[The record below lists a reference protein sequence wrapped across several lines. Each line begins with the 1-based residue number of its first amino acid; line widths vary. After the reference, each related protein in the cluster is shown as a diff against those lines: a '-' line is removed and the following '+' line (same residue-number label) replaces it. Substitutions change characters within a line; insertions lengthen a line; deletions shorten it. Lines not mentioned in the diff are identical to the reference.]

1 MTAKN
6 DRRKE
11 AAQELLRRRA
21 ARSNL
26 LDFTR
31 YTFPEYKAGWFHRK
45 LASTLDKFLDD
56 CVNGRSPRL
65 MVMAP
70 PRHGKSEQV
79 SRRLPAYAFGRH
91 PDLKIISCSY
101 SSDLSSLMNRDVQR
115 IIDSPEYRM
124 LFPGTALS
132 GENVRTISVN
142 YLRNSD
148 IFEIVGHGG
157 MYRSCGVGGGITGIG
172 GNLLSI
178 DDPVKDAQQAYSET
192 YRQAAWEWYQTTFKT
207 RAEKGAGILLTMCM
221 TGDTPILMSDG
232 TERLLRDIKKGDNVA
247 TFDKGRLLIASVLNQ
262 KSNGHDFVFKITTTC
277 GKMVHANER
286 HPFLTENHGELKWIR
301 LKNLT
306 MGQKIVIVKD
316 DGENGKGKPVLSR
329 DVRNQL
335 APGGI
340 AHRITKKQSGPL
352 AIGRRQLMPY
362 LGAILGLKDIMA
374 SHLPS
379 MMLCLWHKMVSAL
392 FAISH
397 QEKMLERIGEE
408 NYALTIATK
417 QIQSEPYCAT
427 TAILPL
433 DMPKQPKMQTQLQ
446 NISDFTVTTIAKI
459 EPAGIAEVFDVQI
472 DRTENFIANGLVSH
486 NTRWH
491 HDDLAGRILKQSKQD
506 GGRPWDVISFPA
518 IAEHDE
524 EFRKAGEAL
533 HEERKPLAELLETKT
548 ECGSYVWG
556 SLYQQRPSPES
567 GNIVSLKWF
576 QRYNVRPAN
585 IKMIV
590 HSWDTGTKA
599 KEHNNPTAGGVW
611 GITDHG
617 YYLLDVIRR
626 RMEYPELKRT
636 VPSTFEKYRG
646 AAVLIEDKGSGQ
658 SLIQDLRQSINMP
671 VIAIE
676 PCGDKLTRMM
686 TESPAIEAG
695 RVFLPETAPWLV
707 DFEGELSSFPNG
719 ANDDQVDMV
728 SQFLC
733 WIRKKYVKLDF
744 KGTGQVIGESSLHDY

>member
-1 MTAKN
+1 MAKN

-26 LDFTR
+26 LDFTL
-31 YTFPEYKAGWFHRK
+31 YTFPEYRAGWFHRN

-132 GENVRTISVN
+132 GDNVRTISGN

-148 IFEIVGHGG
+148 IFEIVGHSG

-207 RAEKGAGILLTMCM
+207 RAEKGAGILLTM
-221 TGDTPILMSDG
+221 
-232 TERLLRDIKKGDNVA
+232 
-247 TFDKGRLLIASVLNQ
+247 
-262 KSNGHDFVFKITTTC
+262 
-277 GKMVHANER
+277 
-286 HPFLTENHGELKWIR
+286 
-301 LKNLT
+301 
-306 MGQKIVIVKD
+306 
-316 DGENGKGKPVLSR
+316 
-329 DVRNQL
+329 
-335 APGGI
+335 
-340 AHRITKKQSGPL
+340 
-352 AIGRRQLMPY
+352 
-362 LGAILGLKDIMA
+362 
-374 SHLPS
+374 
-379 MMLCLWHKMVSAL
+379 
-392 FAISH
+392 
-397 QEKMLERIGEE
+397 
-408 NYALTIATK
+408 
-417 QIQSEPYCAT
+417 
-427 TAILPL
+427 
-433 DMPKQPKMQTQLQ
+433 
-446 NISDFTVTTIAKI
+446 
-459 EPAGIAEVFDVQI
+459 
-472 DRTENFIANGLVSH
+472 
-486 NTRWH
+486 TRWH
-491 HDDLAGRILKQSKQD
+491 TDDLAGRILKQSKQD

-533 HEERKPLAELLETKT
+533 HEERKPLAELLETKN
-548 ECGSYVWG
+548 ECGSYVWA

-567 GNIVSLKWF
+567 GNIVNLKWF
-576 QRYNVRPAN
+576 QRYNVGPAN

-590 HSWDTGTKA
+590 HSWDTGTKP

-611 GITDHG
+611 AIADNG

-626 RMEYPELKRT
+626 RIEYPDLKRT
-636 VPSTFEKYRG
+636 VISTFEKLKATG
-646 AAVLIEDKGSGQ
+646 VLIEDKGSGQ
-658 SLIQDLRQSINMP
+658 SLIQDLRQSTNLP

-686 TESPAIEAG
+686 TESPAIESG